1 MTYQEIKDSLT
12 KQVSSPVT
20 EETFKVEQQVST
32 IKEYKHSDLPVYFKW
47 EGLTDWYYR
56 ARVKEG
62 KIVCEL
68 LQGTSDGIE
77 FKFVTVNSVFHR
89 DNIQVT
95 EDDWKNQ
102 MHKFSKQLR

>member
-20 EETFKVEQQVST
+20 EKTFKVEQQVST

-47 EGLTDWYYR
+47 EGLKTWYYR

-62 KIVCEL
+62 KLVGEL
-68 LQGTSDGIE
+68 LQDTSDGIE
-77 FKFVTVNSVFHR
+77 FKFVTINCVFHK